1 MCASALQEERLVS
14 GVYSRIVTVIVSQ
27 TAVVEVIVG
36 MLVIASVVQ
45 IEGFID
51 RTFPKDSR
59 QHLMVRSSDMRC
71 DKISITD
78 EEYHSCPRLAH
89 E

>member
-1 MCASALQEERLVS
+1 MCASALQDKRLVS
-14 GVYSRIVTVIVSQ
+14 GVYSRIVRVIVSQ
-27 TAVVEVIVG
+27 TTVVEVIVG
-36 MLVIASVVQ
+36 MLVASVL

-51 RTFPKDSR
+51 GTFPKDSR